1 MFCKKCGKEL
11 PEGAKFCEGCG
22 APVGGAQAKETPK
35 NSFEETVKNLG
46 NTADVTGD
54 FDAADIAKNKVLALF
69 AYIGILF
76 LIPLLAAPNSKFARF
91 HTNQGLVLFITGV
104 IWGVISGI
112 VNLIVGGV
120 PVLGS
125 LFSILSALVSLALFI
140 LAILGI
146 INACTGKAKELPLV
160 GTFKILK

>member
-1 MFCKKCGKEL
+1 MFCEKCGKEL

-22 APVGGAQAKETPK
+22 APVGDAQAKETPK

-146 INACTGKAKELPLV
+146 ITACTGKAKELPLV

>member
-1 MFCKKCGKEL
+1 MFCEKCGKEL

-22 APVGGAQAKETPK
+22 APVGGAPAKETPK

-146 INACTGKAKELPLV
+146 INARTGKAKELPLV

>member
-1 MFCKKCGKEL
+1 MFCEKCGKEL
-11 PEGAKFCEGCG
+11 PDGAKFCEGCG

-69 AYIGILF
+69 AYIGILL
-76 LIPLLAAPNSKFARF
+76 LIPLLAA
-91 HTNQGLVLFITGV
+91 GV

-140 LAILGI
+140 LAVLGI

>member
-1 MFCKKCGKEL
+1 MFCEKCGKEL

-22 APVGGAQAKETPK
+22 APVGGTAKEAQK
-35 NSFEETVKNLG
+35 NSFEETMKNLG
-46 NTADVTGD
+46 NTADVTD
-54 FDAADIAKNKVLALF
+54 EFDAADIAKNKVLSLF

-91 HTNQGLVLFITGV
+91 HTNQGLVLFIAGV
-104 IWGVISGI
+104 VWGVVSGI
-112 VNLIVGGV
+112 INLIVGSV

-146 INACTGKAKELPLV
+146 INACSGKAKELPLV

>member
-1 MFCKKCGKEL
+1 MFCEKCGKEL
-11 PEGAKFCEGCG
+11 AAGTKFCDGCG
-22 APVGGAQAKETPK
+22 APVDGAPATEAPK
-35 NSFEETVKNLG
+35 NNFEETVKNLG

-54 FDAADIAKNKVLALF
+54 FDAADIAKNKVLSLF
-69 AYIGILF
+69 AYLGLLF

-91 HTNQGLVLFITGV
+91 HTNQGLVLFIAGV
-104 IWGVISGI
+104 AWGVVSGI

-125 LFSILSALVSLALFI
+125 LFSILSSLVSLALFI

-146 INACTGKAKELPLV
+146 VNACSGKAKELPLIC
-160 GTFKILK
+160 TFRILK

>member
-1 MFCKKCGKEL
+1 MFCEKCGKEL

-22 APVGGAQAKETPK
+22 TPVGGAQAKETPK
-35 NSFEETVKNLG
+35 NSFEETLKNLG

-125 LFSILSALVSLALFI
+125 LFSILSALVSLAPFI

>member
-1 MFCKKCGKEL
+1 MFCEKCGKEL
-11 PEGAKFCEGCG
+11 PEGAKFCEDCG
-22 APVGGAQAKETPK
+22 APVGGAPAKGTPK

-140 LAILGI
+140 LSILGI

>member
-1 MFCKKCGKEL
+1 MFCEKCGKEL

-22 APVGGAQAKETPK
+22 APVGGTQAKEAPK

-54 FDAADIAKNKVLALF
+54 FDAADIAKNKVLSLF

-91 HTNQGLVLFITGV
+91 HTNQGLVLFVAALPGASSAV
-104 IWGVISGI
+104 S
-112 VNLIVGGV
+112 
-120 PVLGS
+120 
-125 LFSILSALVSLALFI
+125 SI
-140 LAILGI
+140 
-146 INACTGKAKELPLV
+146 
-160 GTFKILK
+160 